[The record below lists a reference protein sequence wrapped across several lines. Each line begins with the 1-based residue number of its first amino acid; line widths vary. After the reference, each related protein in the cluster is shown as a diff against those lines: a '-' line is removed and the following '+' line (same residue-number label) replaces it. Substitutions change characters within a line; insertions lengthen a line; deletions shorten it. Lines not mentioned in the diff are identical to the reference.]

1 MFKYLVV
8 TVSACLIFSG
18 CSEQSPTVVTTT
30 NTTTQETTA
39 DVTNNDALSEQP
51 TAIPVSDPSSP
62 FAPQTSFFRNSFTEN
77 TDNPS
82 RHQPPDSIPLSSLA
96 EVQAP
101 NPTSADSL
109 LTPNDQRSNSK
120 LLERA
125 ENHSKAGNHDEAIR
139 LAKQA
144 LTQATSNPATW
155 NALAEI
161 LARAKRLDEAIATL
175 EEATSKQHAN
185 KTTRLLLV
193 QSHRLQAK
201 RSNNTEIQ
209 SASLARAAEIIR
221 QIQENGE
228 LTELGQRGTQL
239 YLTTLIEEARLA
251 ALLDKRQ
258 RSLTALQE
266 IFETGFSRISDLVND
281 RAFDLV
287 RDSPEF
293 TSLVQ
298 RYQTKHYQQLETLAR
313 RAMASTKPFPFDFSL
328 NDYRGEQ
335 FRLSDFKGK
344 IILIDFWGTWCGPCR
359 METPHLVKLQNQYPD
374 DLAIVGLTY
383 EKSTAS
389 QARKLI
395 KDFVDF
401 HNVPFPCLLG
411 DKKTRQQVPG
421 FRAFPTLLFLDRS
434 GKVRLRMIGYH
445 GYEKLHTI
453 IRLLLDEPRKDSPVT
468 SDDPATHHRAP
479 EAGND

>member
-1 MFKYLVV
+1 MSHYLLI
-8 TVSACLIFSG
+8 TVSVCLTFSG
-18 CSEQSPTVVTTT
+18 CSEQPPTVVTTT
-30 NTTTQETTA
+30 NTTTQESTA
-39 DVTNNDALSEQP
+39 DVTANDTLPEQP
-51 TAIPVSDPSSP
+51 TAISVSDTSSP
-62 FAPQTSFFRNSFTEN
+62 LAPQASFFQNSFEESTTE
-77 TDNPS
+77 PS
-82 RHQPPDSIPLSSLA
+82 GQQPSNLIPLLPLATAQPPH
-96 EVQAP
+96 
-101 NPTSADSL
+101 PTSADSSP
-109 LTPNDQRSNSK
+109 TPTDQRSNSK

-125 ENHSKAGNHDEAIR
+125 KNHSKAGNHDEAIR

-144 LTQATSNPATW
+144 LTQATADPATW

-161 LARAKRLDEAIATL
+161 LARAKRLNEAIATL
-175 EEATSKQHAN
+175 EDATLKHHAN
-185 KTTRLLLV
+185 KKTRLLLV
-193 QSHRLQAK
+193 QSYRLQAK

-209 SASLARAAEIIR
+209 SAAIARATEIIR

-228 LTELGQRGTQL
+228 LEELGQHGIQL

-251 ALLDKRQ
+251 ALLNKQQ

-281 RAFDLV
+281 RSFDLM

-293 TSLVQ
+293 TSLVE
-298 RYQTKHYQQLETLAR
+298 RYRKKHDRQLQAMVR
-313 RAMASTKPFPFDFSL
+313 RTMATTQPFPFDFSL

-344 IILIDFWGTWCGPCR
+344 VILIDFWGTWCGPCR

-383 EKSTAS
+383 EKATAS

-401 HNVPFPCLLG
+401 HNIPFPCLLG
-411 DKKTRQQVPG
+411 DKKTKQQVPG

-445 GYEKLHTI
+445 GYEKLHAVI
-453 IRLLLDEPRKDSPVT
+453 SLLIDEPRKDSPVT
-468 SDDPATHHRAP
+468 PDGPATHRRSP